1 MHDERCLRVL
11 LVEDDE
17 DDYLLTTDLLAGLE
31 HLRCHVDWAH
41 SYDQAKSL
49 LATGDYH
56 IMLLDT
62 QLGEHC
68 GLEVL
73 REAAELGFNGP
84 TLMLS
89 GQADQDTDAAARNA
103 GAVDYLLKGRLD
115 GYLLERSLRYAL
127 ERKKLLDELQSRS
140 HKLYER
146 EMQLRDIMEQSVA
159 GVIVVNH
166 EGTVLFAN
174 PMAEVFFAR
183 SKHELLGERLDIPMQ
198 PNDQH
203 EIDIYLEDGQQ
214 GVAELRIVDVQWQG
228 SSASLATLLDITR
241 RKQAE
246 ESLAYHAKYDALT
259 GLANRSLFQEFLAH
273 ALPRANRNKHLVA
286 LLFLDL
292 DHFKQINDRLGHD
305 AGDRLIHG
313 VAQRLQKC
321 LRGGDLIARLGGDEF
336 AVVVDSINDV
346 QHAGRV
352 AEKIL
357 SGLQDPFTICGNQ
370 ILTRTS
376 IGIAAFPEDAL
387 DTDGLVKAA
396 DTAMYEA
403 KRLGRNNYQY
413 FAAEMQEAAVMRSI
427 LEYDLDYALR
437 NQQFEL
443 YFQPQLDAHAR
454 TICGA
459 EALIRWHHDRRG
471 LLAPEE
477 FIEVAEESGLIVPIG
492 KWVVMAAC
500 EQMRQ
505 WRTAGLSGP
514 FSLSINLSMREL
526 KRDNIVERIVN
537 ALATSG
543 IDPGDL
549 QIELTETTVMEDPQ
563 SAIVQLQQL
572 HDIGVKIVIDD
583 FGTGYSS
590 LQYLNRL
597 PLDCL
602 KIDRSFVE
610 KIDAYR
616 DAQIIVRT
624 TINLAHNLGLE
635 VVAEGVETQA
645 QAAYL
650 VSHGCEKLQGYL
662 IGEPQCADRFEKLLQ
677 FEPSQPRHQLNEIG
691 IA

>member
-1 MHDERCLRVL
+1 MHDEQCLRVL

-17 DDYLLTTDLLAGLE
+17 DDYLLTTDLLGNVDSV
-31 HLRCHVDWAH
+31 HFDVDWARD
-41 SYDQAKSL
+41 YDEAQSRL
-49 LATGDYH
+49 ISGDYH
-56 IMLLDT
+56 IMLLDM

-73 REAAELGFNGP
+73 RKAPEMGFNGP
-84 TLMLS
+84 TLMLT
-89 GQADQDTDAAARNA
+89 GRADRETDMAAMRA
-103 GAVDYLLKGRLD
+103 GAVDYLLKERLD
-115 GYLLERSLRYAL
+115 GHLLERSIRYAL
-127 ERKKLLDELQSRS
+127 ERKKLLDKLESYSRR
-140 HKLYER
+140 LYER
-146 EMQLRDIMEQSVA
+146 EAQLRNIMEQSAA
-159 GVIVVNH
+159 GVIVIGH
-166 EGTVLFAN
+166 QGTVLFAN
-174 PMAEVFFAR
+174 PMAEVFFAKSR
-183 SKHELLGERLDIPMQ
+183 HELLGERLDIPMQ

-203 EIDIYLEDGQQ
+203 EIEICREDGQQ
-214 GVAELRIVDVQWQG
+214 GVAELRIVDIQWQG
-228 SSASLATLLDITR
+228 GSASLATLLDITR

-246 ESLAYHAKYDALT
+246 ERLAYQAKYDALT
-259 GLANRSLFQEFLAH
+259 GLANRTLFQEFLAH
-273 ALPRANRNKHLVA
+273 ALPRANRDKYLVS

-292 DHFKQINDRLGHD
+292 DHFKQINDRFGHD

-336 AVVVDSINDV
+336 AIVVDSINDV

-357 SGLQDPFTICGNQ
+357 SGLQDPFTICGHQ
-370 ILTRTS
+370 ILARAS

-413 FAAEMQEAAVMRSI
+413 FAPEMQEAAVMRSI

-437 NQQFEL
+437 NDQFEL
-443 YFQPQLDAHAR
+443 YFQPQLDTRTR
-454 TICGA
+454 TIAGA

-471 LLAPEE
+471 LLTPED

-500 EQMRQ
+500 EQMSR
-505 WRTAGLSGP
+505 WRAAGLSGP

-526 KRDNIVERIVN
+526 KRDNVVERIVN

-610 KIDAYR
+610 KIATYK
-616 DAQIIVRT
+616 DAQIIVHT

-635 VVAEGVETQA
+635 VVAEGVETQV

-662 IGEPQCADRFEKLLQ
+662 IGEPQCADSFEKLLQ
-677 FEPSQPRHQLNEIG
+677 FEPSQPRHQVNGIG